1 MGTRGLGKV
10 LRAVGTGTVKGTRT
24 RGVECGIRDRD

>member
-1 MGTRGLGKV
+1 MGTSEVGTRGLGKV

-24 RGVECGIRDRD
+24 RGVE